1 MGQGKSPAGKVAS
14 ITIHLGDGQK
24 MKYRTNARGVV
35 SNMNLTPADEWSG
48 MTMKQVVREAKKSG
62 FKVDTYD
69 EKQLADY
76 DNRKKKA
83 KNDLQRELEGRG
95 NGQTDR
101 ESRRKRRGTNYRGGA
116 LFS

>member
-69 EKQLADY
+69 DS
-76 DNRKKKA
+76 RKKKA